1 MGFLAAGFVSG
12 IVSGMF
18 GIGGALILVPILRY
32 FFNFS
37 QHQAQGTSLM
47 VLLPPI
53 GLLAAIQY
61 YKAGFVDVRAAIW
74 IAIGLFVGAWFGAFG
89 AIKMSNVVLQRAFA
103 VFIILVGINML
114 YRAR

>member
-1 MGFLAAGFVSG
+1 MWFLVAGFVSG

-18 GIGGALILVPILRY
+18 GIGGALILIPILTY
-32 FFNFS
+32 FFNFT

-61 YKAGFVDVRAAIW
+61 YKAGYVDVGAAIW

-89 AIKMSNVVLQRAFA
+89 AIKMSNVMLQRAFA

>member
-18 GIGGALILVPILRY
+18 GIGGAMILIPILRY
-32 FFNFS
+32 FFNFP

-61 YKAGFVDVRAAIW
+61 YKAGYADVRAAIW
-74 IAIGLFVGAWFGAFG
+74 IAIGLFIGAWFGAFG
-89 AIKMSNVVLQRAFA
+89 AIKMSNVMLQRAFA
-103 VFIILVGINML
+103 LFIILVGINML

>member
-1 MGFLAAGFVSG
+1 MGFLAAGLASGVVSG
-12 IVSGMF
+12 LF
-18 GIGGALILVPILRY
+18 GIGGALILIPILRY

-37 QHQAQGTSLM
+37 QHQAQGTSMM

-61 YKAGFVDVRAAIW
+61 YRAGFVDVRAAIW

-89 AIKMSNVVLQRAFA
+89 AIKMSNMMLQRAFA
-103 VFIILVGINML
+103 VFIILVGLNML
-114 YRAR
+114 FRAR